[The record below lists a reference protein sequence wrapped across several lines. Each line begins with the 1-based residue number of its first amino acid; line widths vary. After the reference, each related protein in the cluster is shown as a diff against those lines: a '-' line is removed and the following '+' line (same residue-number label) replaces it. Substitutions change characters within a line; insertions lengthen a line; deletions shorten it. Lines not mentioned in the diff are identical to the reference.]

1 MKEKNKITYINKL
14 CFIIFSVIEIVCL
27 VYIIRN
33 KLGIYFS
40 SRPLIYYK
48 FGLIT
53 IGFDIIF
60 VLICLDIK
68 RRKIKNENIFKNYKY
83 EINNNAKKIYCALLA
98 IKGIILSLIENEIT
112 IYILEVEIFLIL
124 GFIIIQFLKKEKEEK
139 TKKIKKFYKQLKSK
153 NKEIKYNIILFED
166 NLNEINSTFETE
178 YMPNIKISD
187 KNFYI
192 RYKKEWSFILKKFP
206 EKKEELLKH
215 IVVFLKTNK
224 KQDEREILKF
234 REYYK
239 KEGLNLINNYNIFTF
254 EDIEGVKKPEE
265 VENIDSLKICKKSEC
280 NQYVE
285 ELLKNNKRFFFQ
297 IEGRI
302 EYKIEE
308 ILKKLFIKKE
318 YWYSDKESIEKE
330 IRNLEWI
337 SKKFYDNRLTNV
349 PKIIPKE
356 EDLFELYKN
365 SFVQKS
371 IYQAAF
377 ILLNYINCIH
387 QEVTYY
393 IFAKNSEEFDKEKI
407 NARIVLDEYDTFA
420 LRLNEYTKEEDLIYK
435 NIKEKEYEIDK
446 EFKGLLKLYLS
457 DLINNRVEGDK
468 MTYIGAVE
476 IMSMIRN
483 KIQAHGS
490 IEQKNIL
497 LFWRLIYKF
506 TEFFNKVLEIDK
518 FESKKENGKIYFRY
532 NNEETFINLG
542 NYIKL
547 DEENNVF
554 IAKSA
559 DSSRKESNDLKPN
572 KIRYVNYLIGKYV
585 KPTEKNLL

>member
-14 CFIIFSVIEIVCL
+14 CFIIFWVIEIVCL

-60 VLICLDIK
+60 ALICLDIK
-68 RRKIKNENIFKNYKY
+68 GRKIKTDNIFKNYRY
-83 EINNNAKKIYCALLA
+83 EINNNTKKIYCVLLA
-98 IKGIILSLIENEIT
+98 IKGILLSLIEREIAVDV
-112 IYILEVEIFLIL
+112 LEAELFLIL
-124 GFIIIQFLKKEKEEK
+124 VFIVIQFLKKEKEEK
-139 TKKIKKFYKQLKSK
+139 TKKIKRFYRQLKSK
-153 NKEIKYNIILFED
+153 KKEIKYNIILFED
-166 NLNEINSTFETE
+166 NLNGINSTFEIE
-178 YMPNIKISD
+178 YMPNIKISY
-187 KNFYI
+187 KNIYI

-215 IVVFLKTNK
+215 VVVFLKTNK
-224 KQDEREILKF
+224 KQNEKEILRF

-254 EDIEGVKKPEE
+254 EDIKEIKKPEE
-265 VENIDSLKICKKSEC
+265 VENIDSLKICNTSEC

-285 ELLKNNKRFFFQ
+285 ELLRNNKRFFFQ
-297 IEGRI
+297 MEGRI
-302 EYKIEE
+302 EYKIGEV
-308 ILKKLFIKKE
+308 LKKFFIKKE
-318 YWYSDKESIEKE
+318 YWYSDEESIRKE
-330 IRNLEWI
+330 IQNLEWT
-337 SKKFYDNRLTNV
+337 SKKFYDNRLTNL
-349 PKIIPKE
+349 PDTIPKE

-393 IFAKNSEEFDKEKI
+393 IFAKNSKEFDKEKI
-407 NARIVLDEYDTFA
+407 NSKVVLDEYDTFA
-420 LRLNEYTKEEDLIYK
+420 LILNEYTKEEDLIYK

-446 EFKGLLKLYLS
+446 EFKNLLKFYLS
-457 DLINNRVEGDK
+457 DLISNKLEGDK
-468 MTYIGAVE
+468 MTYVGAVE

-490 IEQKNIL
+490 IEQKNIV

-518 FESKKENGKIYFRY
+518 FESRKENGKIYFRY
-532 NNEETFINLG
+532 NSEKEFINLG

-547 DEENNVF
+547 DDENNVF
-554 IAKSA
+554 IVKSA
-559 DSSRKESNDLKPN
+559 DSSRKENVDLKPN